1 MVSNCEER
9 ELLLVLMAVLEKR
22 GVVEKMVSTSVV
34 KRDSTRHAYVVVKR
48 QQVPGWCKGTACT
61 YM

>member
-22 GVVEKMVSTSVV
+22 GVVERMVSASVV
-34 KRDSTRHAYVVVKR
+34 KRDSTRHVYVVVKR
-48 QQVPGWCKGTACT
+48 QQVPGW
-61 YM
+61 